1 MLIRWYCFGIVTVQ
15 IGQIGPWPLTI
26 RMLPTRSDGRTKGAQ
41 FSHVLL
47 SPALLEPISD
57 ATVASFDPAERR
69 YLTAEPGELILLH
82 NLLLHRSH
90 GNTEGAPRRAIS
102 VAFIDA
108 RSRVAVETGSTC
120 SRAVGP
126 DGEDLPG
133 AGNFPRVFG
142 RGPARL

>member
-1 MLIRWYCFGIVTVQ
+1 MEAIRGSHLRGVCTDGIFA
-15 IGQIGPWPLTI
+15 
-26 RMLPTRSDGRTKGAQ
+26 D
-41 FSHVLL
+41 
-47 SPALLEPISD
+47 D
-57 ATVASFDPAERR
+57 ATVASFDRAERR

-120 SRAVGP
+120 SRAVGL